1 MSILEECG
9 PSLGIFINLSK
20 CEVFSLNDPHSFPA
34 AMKTSH
40 LPHMVILGAPI
51 GDYLFCATF
60 IASKRLDAEKLLSKL
75 VEVATIDPQVALIL
89 LRVCGSFCKLIHL
102 ARATPPSLVSDP
114 LQLFDNDV
122 RQCFKDCF
130 VFDTSDS
137 TWQQVQ
143 LSLRYGGLGLR
154 SLSHHSSAALI
165 ASVCSSGF
173 GDRDN
178 PYLVQAINL
187 FNIQV
192 LPSDAIS
199 VESVLSSPIK
209 KRTLSQKLN
218 NRLFQTFLVSSS
230 VANKARILSE
240 SAPHCA
246 SWLSVVP
253 SSALGLLLEPN
264 EFLVALKWWLGHDL
278 SRGSLCPLC
287 PDTALDPLGHHAVT
301 CRRGG
306 DVVMH
311 Q

>member
-1 MSILEECG
+1 M
-9 PSLGIFINLSK
+9 
-20 CEVFSLNDPHSFPA
+20 
-34 AMKTSH
+34 
-40 LPHMVILGAPI
+40 
-51 GDYLFCATF
+51 
-60 IASKRLDAEKLLSKL
+60 
-75 VEVATIDPQVALIL
+75 
-89 LRVCGSFCKLIHL
+89 
-102 ARATPPSLVSDP
+102 
-114 LQLFDNDV
+114 
-122 RQCFKDCF
+122 
-130 VFDTSDS
+130 
-137 TWQQVQ
+137 
-143 LSLRYGGLGLR
+143 
-154 SLSHHSSAALI
+154 
-165 ASVCSSGF
+165 CSSGF

-253 SSALGLLLEPN
+253 SSALGLHLEPN

-278 SRGSLCPLC
+278 SRGSLWPLC
-287 PDTALDPLGHHAVT
+287 PNTAPDPLGHHAVT

-306 DVVMH
+306 DVVMCCNRLRDVIFAAVLVWELR
-311 Q
+311 